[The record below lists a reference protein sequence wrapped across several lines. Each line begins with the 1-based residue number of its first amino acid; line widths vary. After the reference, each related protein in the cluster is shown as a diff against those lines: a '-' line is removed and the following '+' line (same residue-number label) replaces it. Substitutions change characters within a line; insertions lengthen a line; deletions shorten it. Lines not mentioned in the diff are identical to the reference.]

1 MKELQIIH
9 NKEHSKENSYT
20 IPVKL
25 KQELYFV
32 EHFSMNMICLCYEK
46 IKVGLSSCMKKR
58 KKYLPLVM
66 EIHQTSE

>member
-9 NKEHSKENSYT
+9 NKEHSKEDSYT
-20 IPVKL
+20 IHVKL

-46 IKVGLSSCMKKR
+46 IKIRISSSVKKMKE
-58 KKYLPLVM
+58 VS
-66 EIHQTSE
+66 TSCYGDTPDF